1 MFSSFLYYFFNFL
14 FINSKLAYQ
23 IIQLYTIIFMLF
35 VGQKIKKIREEKKI
49 TQEQLAER
57 LNMSQQSYSSLER
70 GETSINLYKLMEIA
84 EQLDTPPENLIQQ
97 EAKNIFKNC
106 NQPVGKSF
114 HYNPTFQNFPP
125 ELANMYESQIAAL
138 KKTVEVQSKLIEHL
152 QK

>member
-1 MFSSFLYYFFNFL
+1 
-14 FINSKLAYQ
+14 
-23 IIQLYTIIFMLF
+23 MLL
-35 VGQKIKKIREEKKI
+35 VGQRIKKIREEKKI

-70 GETSINLYKLMEIA
+70 GETSINLRKLIEIA

-106 NQPVGKSF
+106 TQSGLSV
-114 HYNPTFQNFPP
+114 HNPTFHNFPP
-125 ELANMYESQIAAL
+125 ELTTLYETQIASL
-138 KKTVEVQSKLIEHL
+138 KQTIEYQNKLIEQL